1 MRKSIIKN
9 TPLIVR
15 QFKSKNGRPTTRKT
29 KMSEYCLITD
39 TKKGTPEHPQTNLD
53 RVENP
58 DKEGNNR
65 TDKEERHGK

>member
-1 MRKSIIKN
+1 
-9 TPLIVR
+9 
-15 QFKSKNGRPTTRKT
+15 
-29 KMSEYCLITD
+29 MSEYCLISD

-53 RVENP
+53 RVENS